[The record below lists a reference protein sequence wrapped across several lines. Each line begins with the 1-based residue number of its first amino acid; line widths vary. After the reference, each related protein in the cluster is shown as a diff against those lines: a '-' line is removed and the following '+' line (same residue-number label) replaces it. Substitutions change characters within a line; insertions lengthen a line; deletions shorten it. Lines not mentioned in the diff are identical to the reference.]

1 MKLYIA
7 NCSKLHDHLFIYRIL
22 EGRDPVRQF
31 IEKGGQTQISGDH
44 TREGIDYIVSQHRK
58 YGLVSVDDID
68 RTKPFVGLA
77 YSVDRPISAA
87 KLQTAIV
94 HNDAVLIERGRQ
106 NRQEAALTI
115 NEQTTRFSQ
124 DNRLPGVRNL
134 EMSVTEDRRDG
145 GNPAV
150 NEGVRVTTRA
160 HQAGDQ
166 APAGRKRRAG

>member
-1 MKLYIA
+1 MKLYVA
-7 NCSKLHDHLFIYRIL
+7 NCSKLHDHLFIYRVL

-44 TREGIDYIVSQHRK
+44 SREGIDYIIAQYRK
-58 YGLVSVDDID
+58 YGIVAVEDID
-68 RTKPFVGLA
+68 RTKPFLGFA
-77 YSVDRPISAA
+77 YSIDRPISAA
-87 KLQTAIV
+87 KLQTAII

-115 NEQTTRFSQ
+115 SEQTARFSQ

-150 NEGVRVTTRA
+150 NEGVRVRT
-160 HQAGDQ
+160 QPAGDQ